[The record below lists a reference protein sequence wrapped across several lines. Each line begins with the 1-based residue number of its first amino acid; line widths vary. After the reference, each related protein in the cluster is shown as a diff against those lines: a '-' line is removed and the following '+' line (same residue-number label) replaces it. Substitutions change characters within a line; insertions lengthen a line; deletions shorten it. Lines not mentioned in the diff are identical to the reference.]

1 MFDRNNRN
9 NRNNNYRNNNNNYRN
24 NNSNYGN
31 NNNSYSNAPVNVGE
45 TYDVKIEDIGRSG
58 DGIAKVDGYILFV
71 PNTKKDQEVKIK
83 VTATKRN
90 LGFAELVE

>member
-9 NRNNNYRNNNNNYRN
+9 NRNSNYRND
-24 NNSNYGN
+24 NNSNYKS
-31 NNNSYSNAPVNVGE
+31 NNNSYSNAPVDVGE
-45 TYDVKIEDIGRSG
+45 TYDVKIEDTGRSG

-71 PNTKKDQEVKIK
+71 PNAKKGQEVKIK